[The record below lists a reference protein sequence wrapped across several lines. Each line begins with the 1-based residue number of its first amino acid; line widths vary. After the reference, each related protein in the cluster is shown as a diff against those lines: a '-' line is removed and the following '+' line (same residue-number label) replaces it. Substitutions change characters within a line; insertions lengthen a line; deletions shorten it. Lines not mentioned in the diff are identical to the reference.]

1 MYTRLLLCTVIFLLS
16 SCNRNED
23 STQTN
28 TPFKVAVN
36 AMGKD
41 FQIEASNLNISQT
54 LSSVEAPNSATVII
68 EQSDLLDDSVNAIK
82 DIFVIS
88 FDNGKW
94 VVQGRKTLYRC
105 HHDRGSHQFTTALC
119 K

>member
-1 MYTRLLLCTVIFLLS
+1 MFIRLLLYTIIFLLS
-16 SCNRNED
+16 SCNKNED
-23 STQTN
+23 NVQTN

-41 FQIEASNLNISQT
+41 FQIETSNLNISQK
-54 LSSVEAPNSATVII
+54 LSSVESPNTATVTI

-82 DIFVIS
+82 DIFVLT
-88 FDNGKW
+88 FDNSKW

-105 HHDRGSHQFTTALC
+105 HHDRGSHQFTTTLC